1 MVGPERDPTIM
12 SNRPQDHWGHKARKE
27 GYAARSVYKLEEID
41 RRTHILKVG
50 GRVLDLGAYPG
61 SWTAYAAQRVGP
73 KGRVLGLDLQ
83 EFKGTLP
90 PHAEIRAG
98 DVLSLELEKE
108 LGPASF
114 DVVVSD
120 MAPATT
126 GHRFTDQ
133 ARSHRLFMRA
143 LEIARAVLAPGGH
156 FVGKIFV
163 GAEFELARDAVRAAF
178 EETKII
184 KPPASRAESYETF
197 VVGLRRKG
205 GAALRDEAPSA
216 PIEPAPPAGPPR
228 IKKT

>member
-1 MVGPERDPTIM
+1 M
-12 SNRPQDHWGHKARKE
+12 SKRPQDHWGHKARKE

-50 GRVLDLGAYPG
+50 ARVLDLGAFPG

-73 KGRVLGLDLQ
+73 KGKVLGLDLQ
-83 EFKGTLP
+83 EFRGSLP
-90 PHAEIRAG
+90 PHAQIRTG

-143 LEIARAVLAPGGH
+143 LEIAEAVLAPGGH
-156 FVGKIFV
+156 FVGKIFL
-163 GAEFELARDAVRAAF
+163 GEDFEAARDAVRDAF
-178 EETKII
+178 EESKII

-205 GAALRDEAPSA
+205 GSALHASGPPATETPASERAPL
-216 PIEPAPPAGPPR
+216 PPAGPPR
-228 IKKT
+228 IKKS

>member
-1 MVGPERDPTIM
+1 V
-12 SNRPQDHWGHKARKE
+12 SKRPQDHWGHRARKE

-41 RRTHILKVG
+41 RRTRILRVG
-50 GRVLDLGAYPG
+50 ARVLDLGAYPG
-61 SWTAYAAQRVGP
+61 SWTSYAAQCVGLR
-73 KGRVLGLDLQ
+73 GRVLGIDLQ

-108 LGPASF
+108 LGPGSF
-114 DVVVSD
+114 DVVLSD

-143 LEIARAVLAPGGH
+143 LEIASVVLVPGGH
-156 FVGKIFV
+156 FVGKIFL
-163 GAEFELARDAVRAAF
+163 GEDFELARAALRAAF
-178 EETKII
+178 EEVKIV

-197 VVGLRRKG
+197 LVGLRRKG
-205 GAALRDEAPSA
+205 GAA
-216 PIEPAPPAGPPR
+216 IAPPPA
-228 IKKT
+228 